1 MNDKTLMERLSRLGL
16 PLMETSEEFDV
27 NQTLAEVVKS
37 RDMRLWEG
45 FPVLLV
51 NTATNLLFDYECV
64 LKNLTSKDE
73 REAFRALLLLSLA
86 LYEFYPLSFYWTKQL
101 KGRLSDIEKSQLTQL
116 GKSLAHDDLFNFSG
130 VQFQSSRLKGV
141 FELYFE
147 KNAEKSRLQKEKYEE
162 LSLEYALSQMFS
174 PKQKELFKKKL
185 EGLLLTKTE
194 KEYYSRTVKK
204 KVVAIANTELH
215 RLAQKLME

>member
-64 LKNLTSKDE
+64 VKNLTSKVE

-86 LYEFYPLSFYWTKQL
+86 LYEFYPLSFYWTNPLIGAVFGSVKINL
-101 KGRLSDIEKSQLTQL
+101 P
-116 GKSLAHDDLFNFSG
+116 FS
-130 VQFQSSRLKGV
+130 
-141 FELYFE
+141 YM
-147 KNAEKSRLQKEKYEE
+147 A
-162 LSLEYALSQMFS
+162 
-174 PKQKELFKKKL
+174 
-185 EGLLLTKTE
+185 
-194 KEYYSRTVKK
+194 
-204 KVVAIANTELH
+204 
-215 RLAQKLME
+215 